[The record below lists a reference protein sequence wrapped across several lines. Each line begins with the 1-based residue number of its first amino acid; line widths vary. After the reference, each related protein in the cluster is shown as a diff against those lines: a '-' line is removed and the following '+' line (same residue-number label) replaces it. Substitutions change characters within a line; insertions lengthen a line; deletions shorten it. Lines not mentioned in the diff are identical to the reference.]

1 MCDHPRKFFWV
12 WDKAHDFMIG
22 KNVALF
28 TYFFKSKHKK
38 NDYPPIPCSFFVFVQ
53 FLANP
58 HSPPSKLTFRM
69 APIQVFFKI
78 KPSFTTQSYSL
89 ITFLQSTGS
98 YLNKFFTISSNNMFF
113 KPMNIF
119 AEKLSSVLN
128 WDKVFGNGPSKIC
141 GRQSLK
147 NLNGYGLLK

>member
-1 MCDHPRKFFWV
+1 
-12 WDKAHDFMIG
+12 MIG
-22 KNVALF
+22 KNLALF

-38 NDYPPIPCSFFVFVQ
+38 KDYPPIPCSFFVFFQ

-98 YLNKFFTISSNNMFF
+98 YLNKLFTISSNSMFF
-113 KPMNIF
+113 KSMNIF

-128 WDKVFGNGPSKIC
+128 WDKVFRNGPSKIC
-141 GRQSLK
+141 GTQSLK
-147 NLNGYGLLK
+147 TLKGYGLLK